1 MKNFIKNNVI
11 RPLTLTTGTSQDIN
25 VEDCQGIVFYAASFA
40 SANAANEVKLE
51 HADAEGG
58 SYTELTGS
66 PVIVSHEDE
75 MLVVEVHRPIKP
87 WIRLDSGSGSAE
99 DVDAGCYILYGIGK
113 APATNDVDEEIKSA
127 LLTSP
132 ADKV

>member
-1 MKNFIKNNVI
+1 MKNFVKNNVI
-11 RPLTLTTGTSQDIN
+11 RPLTLTTGTSQEIN
-25 VEDCQGIVFYAASFA
+25 VEDCQGIVFYAASFT
-40 SANAANEVKLE
+40 SADATNEMKLE

-66 PVIVSHEDE
+66 AVIVAHEDE

-87 WIRLDSGSGSAE
+87 WIRMDSGAGSAE
-99 DVDAGCYILYGIGK
+99 DITAGCYILYGVGK
-113 APATNDVDEEIKSA
+113 APVTNDVSESIKST